1 MARAQSL
8 KERVVCCFRNP
19 LRLGPLHTT
28 PLAPTNQGVDRP
40 KIGPG
45 GESFSIDG
53 MVKMTDGGSPMQSS
67 NWLESIV
74 KPLSGLGVEKFSPSP
89 PTAARQEQRPATR
102 PVIAELR
109 AEAVQSDVGEED
121 ARQQRMRHFLTSS
134 ELAGAPGFGDPKN
147 NVWCE
152 NEEAQDVARGPG
164 QHRGL
169 GPADSGGDAGAAWI
183 PAAAPSIAEAYAEL
197 EESLKWAEFEL
208 ACMATRWKDDVEE
221 LAFWRHASDKDVA
234 KARAQVLCQHG
245 SSRGPRVALIFKEI
259 CMP

>member
-1 MARAQSL
+1 
-8 KERVVCCFRNP
+8 
-19 LRLGPLHTT
+19 
-28 PLAPTNQGVDRP
+28 
-40 KIGPG
+40 
-45 GESFSIDG
+45 
-53 MVKMTDGGSPMQSS
+53 MVKMTDGGSPMQPS

-89 PTAARQEQRPATR
+89 PTAARQEQRPALR

-121 ARQQRMRHFLTSS
+121 ARQQRMRHFLASS
-134 ELAGAPGFGDPKN
+134 ELAGAPGFGDPRKN
-147 NVWCE
+147 VGYE
-152 NEEAQDVARGPG
+152 NEEAQDMARGPG

-169 GPADSGGDAGAAWI
+169 GPADSGGDTGAAWI

-234 KARAQVLCQHG
+234 KARAQVLCQHR
-245 SSRGPRVALIFKEI
+245 SSRGPHVTFVIGKI
-259 CMP
+259 YMPWTSYPCRRINTVSVSRLSPSLSLPLSLPLHKSTTSHKYI